1 MTLSNNH
8 HPMLKLITVCQKI
21 ISNPYVGVCASLLLI
36 LPSLYIILGDIT
48 VVRKE
53 YVFLAI
59 GIPLYL
65 KSLNKIFDEILNSGN
80 DRFK

>member
-8 HPMLKLITVCQKI
+8 HQMLKLITICQKI
-21 ISNPYVGVCASLLLI
+21 ITNPYVGVCASLLLI
-36 LPSLYIILGDIT
+36 LPSLYVILGDIT

-59 GIPLYL
+59 GIPLYIC
-65 KSLNKIFDEILNSGN
+65 SLNKIFDDILNGDKN
-80 DRFK
+80 

>member
-8 HPMLKLITVCQKI
+8 HPMLKFITVCQKI

-53 YVFLAI
+53 YVFLAS
-59 GIPLYL
+59 GIPLYIC
-65 KSLNKIFDEILNSGN
+65 SLNKIFDEILNGDKN
-80 DRFK
+80 KFK

>member
-36 LPSLYIILGDIT
+36 LPSLYIILGDIS

-59 GIPLYL
+59 GIPLYIC
-65 KSLNKIFDEILNSGN
+65 SLNKIFDEILNGDKN
-80 DRFK
+80 KFK

>member
-8 HPMLKLITVCQKI
+8 HPMLKFTSFFQKI
-21 ISNPYVGVCASLLLI
+21 ISNPYVGVGVSLLLI

-53 YVFLAI
+53 YIFLAI

-65 KSLNKIFDEILNSGN
+65 KSLNKIFDDILNGDKN
-80 DRFK
+80 KFK